1 MKAVD
6 ATLLLALAAPL
17 SVPVALGESVAV
29 DPDQASAPAAQPARP
44 LLDAPAPAPR
54 SSQAPFTDWGAGPS
68 AQDPLSLPPI
78 LTDSPMASERFGS
91 PVYITTEPMALQEDR
106 HPQVLF
112 APVPPTLWSGLGLL
126 AALGVAGYVRSRRR
140 RLDVV
145 TRR

>member
-6 ATLLLALAAPL
+6 ATLLLALAAPM
-17 SVPVALGESVAV
+17 SAPAALGESVAV
-29 DPDQASAPAAQPARP
+29 DPEQASTATAQPARP
-44 LLDAPAPAPR
+44 LLEASAPAPR
-54 SSQAPFTDWGAGPS
+54 SSQAPIADWEARPN
-68 AQDPLSLPPI
+68 PPNTLSLPPI
-78 LTDSPMASERFGS
+78 LTDSSMTMERFGS

-126 AALGVAGYVRSRRR
+126 AALGVMGYVRSRRR